1 MTSQNLIITK
11 LMSDLVS
18 RNGSDLHLTGDQLPY
33 FRIQGSI
40 LPASESIYK
49 EDNLISDLKIILGEE
64 KLKVFFNEKELDCS
78 YGLPGVARFRLNI
91 FFDRGKVSCVMRAL
105 NTDIPSFSQ
114 IGLPDSVQQL
124 LQRPRGLMLVTGPT
138 GSGKTTTL
146 ASSID
151 WINANNA
158 HHILTI
164 EDPIEFVFENKNC
177 LVRQREVGE
186 DTKSFSK
193 ALRSALREDP
203 DIILV
208 GEMRDLETISLAITA
223 AETGHLVMGTLHTSS
238 ASQTIDRIID
248 VFPTSQQQQ
257 IRVQLSGSLIGVISQ
272 TLCKTKDNKR
282 TLAAEILV
290 NNNAI
295 ANLIREAKSSQVYSQ
310 LQVGAKYGMQTLEQA
325 LSKNVFQGS
334 ITKEEAFYK
343 CNRPNVLQG
352 LLDNQDE
359 GDLG

>member
-1 MTSQNLIITK
+1 MTTK
-11 LMSDLVS
+11 LKELMTNLVS
-18 RNGSDLHLTGDQLPY
+18 RNGSDLHLTGGTPPY
-33 FRIQGSI
+33 FRIQGQI
-40 LPASESIYK
+40 LPASSEVY
-49 EDNLISDLKIILGEE
+49 EETHLRRDLEEILTVE
-64 KLKVFFNEKELDCS
+64 KLKVFDKEKELDCS
-78 YGLPGVARFRLNI
+78 YGLKGVARFRLNI
-91 FFDRGKVSCVMRAL
+91 FMDRGKLSCVMRAL
-105 NTDIPSFSQ
+105 NTDIPDFSK

-124 LQRPRGLMLVTGPT
+124 LNRPRGLMLVTGPT

-151 WINANNA
+151 WINNNHS

-164 EDPIEFVFENKNC
+164 EDPIEFVFDNKNC

-186 DTKSFSK
+186 DTMSFSR

-257 IRVQLSGSLIGVISQ
+257 IRVQLSASLIGVISQ

-295 ANLIREAKSSQVYSQ
+295 GNLIREAKASQVYSQ
-310 LQVGAKYGMQTLEQA
+310 IQVGAKYGMQTLEQA
-325 LSKNVFQGS
+325 LFEHINQGK
-334 ITKEEAFYK
+334 ITKEEAFFK
-343 CNRPNVLQG
+343 CNRPNVLSS
-352 LLDNQDE
+352 LLELDNS
-359 GDLG
+359 

>member
-1 MTSQNLIITK
+1 MAE
-11 LMSDLVS
+11 LVQ
-18 RNGSDLHLTGDQLPY
+18 RNGSDLHLTGDKLPY

-40 LPASESIYK
+40 LPADTEEYSK
-49 EDNLISDLKIILGEE
+49 EDLTKDLIAILGDE
-64 KLKVFFNEKELDCS
+64 KIHLFEKEKELDCS
-78 YGLPGVARFRLNI
+78 YGLEGIARFRLNV
-91 FFDRGKVSCVMRAL
+91 FYERGRISCVMRAL
-105 NTDIPSFSQ
+105 STNIPNFSE

-124 LQRPRGLMLVTGPT
+124 LKRPRGLMLVTGPT

-146 ASSID
+146 ASSVD
-151 WINANNA
+151 WLNTNNSD
-158 HHILTI
+158 HILTI

-186 DTKSFSK
+186 DTNSFSS

-257 IRVQLSGSLIGVISQ
+257 IRVQLSASLIGVISQ
-272 TLCKTKDNKR
+272 TLCKTKEGGR
-282 TLAAEILV
+282 ALAAEILV

-295 ANLIREAKSSQVYSQ
+295 GNLIRESKSSQVYSQ

-325 LSKNVFQGS
+325 LAINVEKGL
-334 ITKEEAFYK
+334 ITKEEAYFK
-343 CNRPNVLQG
+343 CNRPNVLNG
-352 LLDNQDE
+352 LFDASMEDI
-359 GDLG
+359 

>member
-1 MTSQNLIITK
+1 MIEKIKQ
-11 LMSDLVS
+11 LMKTLVQ
-18 RNGSDLHLTGDQLPY
+18 RNGSDLHLTGDSLPY
-33 FRIQGSI
+33 FRIQGQI
-40 LPASESIYK
+40 VPADSEVFSEEQMYQ
-49 EDNLISDLKIILGEE
+49 ELESLLGKD
-64 KLKVFFNEKELDCS
+64 KLLTVKTNKELDCS
-78 YGLPGVARFRLNI
+78 YGLEGVARFRLNI
-91 FFDRGKVSCVMRAL
+91 FFDRGHISCVMRAL
-105 NTDIPSFSQ
+105 STNIPSFSF

-124 LQRPRGLMLVTGPT
+124 LNRPRGLMLVTGPT

-151 WINANNA
+151 WINDNFS

-164 EDPIEFVFENKNC
+164 EDPIEFVYENKNC

-186 DTKSFSK
+186 DTQSFSK
-193 ALRSALREDP
+193 ALKSALREDP

-248 VFPTSQQQQ
+248 VFPTTQQQQ
-257 IRVQLSGSLIGVISQ
+257 IRVQLSTSLIGIISQ

-290 NNNAI
+290 NNNAVG
-295 ANLIREAKSSQVYSQ
+295 NLIREAKSSQVYSQ
-310 LQVGAKYGMQTLEQA
+310 IQVGAKFGMQTLEQA
-325 LSKNVFQGS
+325 LSLHVKQGK
-334 ITKEEAFYK
+334 ITKEEAYFK
-343 CNRPNVLQG
+343 CNKPNVLTT
-352 LLDNQDE
+352 LLEMDSE
-359 GDLG
+359 I

>member
-1 MTSQNLIITK
+1 MFDK
-11 LMSDLVS
+11 
-18 RNGSDLHLTGDQLPY
+18 
-33 FRIQGSI
+33 
-40 LPASESIYK
+40 
-49 EDNLISDLKIILGEE
+49 
-64 KLKVFFNEKELDCS
+64 EKELDCS
-78 YGLPGVARFRLNI
+78 YGLKGVARFRLNI
-91 FFDRGKVSCVMRAL
+91 FMDRGKLSCVMRAL
-105 NTDIPSFSQ
+105 NTDIPDFSK

-124 LQRPRGLMLVTGPT
+124 LNRPRGLMLVTGPT

-151 WINANNA
+151 WINNNHS

-164 EDPIEFVFENKNC
+164 EDPIEFVFDNKNC

-186 DTKSFSK
+186 DTMSFSR

-282 TLAAEILV
+282 ALAAEILV

-295 ANLIREAKSSQVYSQ
+295 GNLIREAKASQVYSQ
-310 LQVGAKYGMQTLEQA
+310 IQVGAKYGMQTLEQA
-325 LSKNVFQGS
+325 LFEHINQGK
-334 ITKEEAFYK
+334 ITKEEAFFK
-343 CNRPNVLQG
+343 CNRPNVLTS
-352 LLDNQDE
+352 LLELENS
-359 GDLG
+359 

>member
-1 MTSQNLIITK
+1 MSEKIKQ
-11 LMSDLVS
+11 LMKTLVE
-18 RNGSDLHLTGDQLPY
+18 RNGSDLHLTGDSLPY
-33 FRIQGSI
+33 FRIQGQI
-40 LPASESIYK
+40 VPADSEVFSEEQMYQ
-49 EDNLISDLKIILGEE
+49 ELESLLGKD
-64 KLKVFFNEKELDCS
+64 KLLTVKTNKELDCS
-78 YGLPGVARFRLNI
+78 YGLEGVARFRLNI
-91 FFDRGKVSCVMRAL
+91 FFDRGHISCVMRAL
-105 NTDIPSFSQ
+105 STNIPSFSF

-124 LQRPRGLMLVTGPT
+124 LNRPRGLMLVTGPT

-151 WINANNA
+151 WINDNFS

-164 EDPIEFVFENKNC
+164 EDPIEFVYENKNC

-186 DTKSFSK
+186 DTQSFSK
-193 ALRSALREDP
+193 ALKSALREDP

-248 VFPTSQQQQ
+248 VFPTTQQQQ
-257 IRVQLSGSLIGVISQ
+257 IRVQLSTSLIGIISQ

-290 NNNAI
+290 NNNAVG
-295 ANLIREAKSSQVYSQ
+295 NLIREAKSSQVYSQ
-310 LQVGAKYGMQTLEQA
+310 IQVGAKFGMQTLEQA
-325 LSKNVFQGS
+325 LSLHVKQGK
-334 ITKEEAFYK
+334 ITKEEAYFK
-343 CNRPNVLQG
+343 CNKPNVLTT
-352 LLDNQDE
+352 LLEMDSE
-359 GDLG
+359 I

>member
-1 MTSQNLIITK
+1 MTTK
-11 LMSDLVS
+11 LKELMTNLVS
-18 RNGSDLHLTGDQLPY
+18 RNGSDLHLTGGTTPY
-33 FRIQGSI
+33 FRIQGQI
-40 LPASESIYK
+40 LPASSEVY
-49 EDNLISDLKIILGEE
+49 EETQLRRDLEEILTVE
-64 KLKVFFNEKELDCS
+64 KLKVFDKEKELDCS
-78 YGLPGVARFRLNI
+78 YGLKGVARFRLNI
-91 FFDRGKVSCVMRAL
+91 FMDRGKLSCVMRAL
-105 NTDIPSFSQ
+105 NTDIPDFST

-124 LQRPRGLMLVTGPT
+124 LNRPRGLMLVTGPT

-151 WINANNA
+151 WINNNYS

-164 EDPIEFVFENKNC
+164 EDPIEFVFDNKNC

-186 DTKSFSK
+186 DTISFSR

-257 IRVQLSGSLIGVISQ
+257 IRVQLSASLIGVISQ

-295 ANLIREAKSSQVYSQ
+295 GNLIREAKASQVYSQ
-310 LQVGAKYGMQTLEQA
+310 IQVGAKYGMQTLEQA
-325 LSKNVFQGS
+325 LFEHINQGK
-334 ITKEEAFYK
+334 ITKEEAFFK
-343 CNRPNVLQG
+343 CNRPNVLTS
-352 LLDNQDE
+352 LLELDNS
-359 GDLG
+359 